1 MHYYQFNIGDYRKD
15 TGHLTPIEHYIYRT
29 LIDWYYLDEKPIPD
43 IPAILRKLGLAN
55 DRSTDVQQ
63 VLNDFFQPLN
73 GVWKHQRIDVEI
85 QAYHRLI
92 EDASKA
98 GKASAIA
105 RKAKKLAAL
114 ERPFNQP
121 ITNNHKPITNNQ
133 EILKTK
139 PLCLDDA
146 PSIKNVA
153 SSIKTPKGS
162 RLNKEWVLP
171 ADWGNWA
178 LEQNPAWGNS
188 KVESIADG
196 FRDYWISVAGAKG
209 VKADWEATWR
219 NWIRRQ
225 NESYLSSGS

>member
-1 MHYYQFNIGDYRKD
+1 MLEHGAYTLLLDSCYDRERFPSFDD
-15 TGHLTPIEHYIYRT
+15 AIE
-29 LIDWYYLDEKPIPD
+29 WCW
-43 IPAILRKLGLAN
+43 A
-55 DRSTDVQQ
+55 RSE
-63 VLNDFFQPLN
+63 
-73 GVWKHQRIDVEI
+73 VEI
-85 QAYHRLI
+85 EAVRFVLSKFFTLTDGLYVQNRISEEIEQYH
-92 EDASKA
+92 SN
-98 GKASAIA
+98 SATNKRIA
-105 RKAKKLAAL
+105 Q
-114 ERPFNQP
+114 EREEARRTKRERSVNEPP
-121 ITNNHKPITNNQ
+121 PNHKPITNNQ